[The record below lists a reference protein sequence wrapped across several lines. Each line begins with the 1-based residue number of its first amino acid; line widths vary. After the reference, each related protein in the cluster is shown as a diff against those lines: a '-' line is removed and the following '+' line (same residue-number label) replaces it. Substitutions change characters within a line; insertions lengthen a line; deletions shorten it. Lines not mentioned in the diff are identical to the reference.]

1 MTALRILPIR
11 SDFDRWEDLLQLILG
26 SFAYMDGVIDPPSSA
41 YHLTAENLRSKAGDE
56 KGFAAFMGDE
66 LAGCVFIKE
75 QDEHFYL
82 GKLAVASGFEGRG
95 IGRKLMEEAERA
107 AVARGK
113 PVMELQTRI
122 ELTRNHAVFEKLG
135 YRKVAETAHT
145 GFTRTTS
152 ITMRKEITR
161 GTDINA

>member
-1 MTALRILPIR
+1 MTALRIRPIR
-11 SDFDRWEDLLQLILG
+11 SDFDRWEDLLQLILE

-41 YHLTAENLRSKAGDE
+41 HHLTADNLRSKAEDE
-56 KGFAAFMGDE
+56 AGFAALLGDE
-66 LAGCVFIKE
+66 LTGCVFIKE
-75 QDEHFYL
+75 QDDHFYL